1 MYGTIAR
8 GKVRNDRIREFMA
21 LGKEWDVRERKRAV
35 GYINSELLWCNEGQ
49 GRFCL
54 IVHFTNRE
62 AYVKNAASPE
72 QDAFYHKLRACLEA
86 DFEWTDGT
94 FAQWDS
100 PYAQPP
106 SFD

>member
-8 GKVRNDRIREFMA
+8 GKVRKDRVREFMA
-21 LGKEWDVRERKRAV
+21 LGKEWDTHERKRV
-35 GYINSELLWCNEGQ
+35 IGYINSELLWAERSE

-62 AYVKNAASPE
+62 AYLKNANSPE
-72 QDAFYHKLRACLEA
+72 QDAFHQRLRACLDT
-86 DFEWTDGT
+86 DFEWTDGI

-106 SFD
+106 SLD